1 MTKVKVIKAYY
12 DLKLNESLSV
22 GDVRDMADAR
32 AVELSGVNNAV
43 GVPLVEILETTPTP
57 TTEKVAKAKA
67 KSRKTNE

>member
-43 GVPLVEILETTPTP
+43 GVPLVEILETTPT
-57 TTEKVAKAKA
+57 TEKVAKAKA